1 MIHNSYV
8 NSAGGGGVV
17 PQSYLINN
25 GQMEFL
31 VRQDSIMKMATS
43 F

>member
-8 NSAGGGGVV
+8 NSAGGGVI